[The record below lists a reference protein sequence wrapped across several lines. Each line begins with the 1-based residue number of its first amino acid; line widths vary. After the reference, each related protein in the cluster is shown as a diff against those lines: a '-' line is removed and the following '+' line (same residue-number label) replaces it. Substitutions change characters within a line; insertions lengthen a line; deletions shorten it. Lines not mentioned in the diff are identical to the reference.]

1 MGRAIGDVLRCSHPL
16 SPEYC
21 RTRSRIAVA
30 LRIVSGLSV
39 RGAKSRWVA
48 AGGGC
53 RQCARSTGV
62 VRRLFWRD
70 RPSPL
75 TMSMSDHICASICRT
90 ARSNAR
96 LSRTFSSSPSV
107 TLNKRSEGPVGDHS
121 DRARDQIPH
130 MAQSMYQ

>member
-1 MGRAIGDVLRCSHPL
+1 MCSINRRRAA
-16 SPEYC
+16 
-21 RTRSRIAVA
+21 T
-30 LRIVSGLSV
+30 
-39 RGAKSRWVA
+39 
-48 AGGGC
+48 
-53 RQCARSTGV
+53 
-62 VRRLFWRD
+62 FWRD

-96 LSRTFSSSPSV
+96 LSRTFSSSPRV
-107 TLNKRSEGPVGDHS
+107 ILNERSEGPVGDHS

>member
-16 SPEYC
+16 SPGYC
-21 RTRSRIAVA
+21 RTRSQIAVA

-62 VRRLFWRD
+62 VRRL
-70 RPSPL
+70 SG
-75 TMSMSDHICASICRT
+75 RT
-90 ARSNAR
+90 G
-96 LSRTFSSSPSV
+96 F
-107 TLNKRSEGPVGDHS
+107 HC
-121 DRARDQIPH
+121 
-130 MAQSMYQ
+130 

>member
-16 SPEYC
+16 SPGYC
-21 RTRSRIAVA
+21 RTRSQIAVA

-53 RQCARSTGV
+53 RQCARSTGAAT
-62 VRRLFWRD
+62 FWQD
-70 RPSPL
+70 RPLLL

-107 TLNKRSEGPVGDHS
+107 TLNEWSEGPVGDHS

-130 MAQSMYQ
+130 VAQSMYQ

>member
-16 SPEYC
+16 SPRVLPNAQPDRGGIAHRLRPLGQGREVSMGCGRRRMSPMCSINRC
-21 RTRSRIAVA
+21 R
-30 LRIVSGLSV
+30 
-39 RGAKSRWVA
+39 A
-48 AGGGC
+48 A
-53 RQCARSTGV
+53 T
-62 VRRLFWRD
+62 FWQD
-70 RPSPL
+70 GPSL
-75 TMSMSDHICASICRT
+75 QTMSMSDHICASICRT

-107 TLNKRSEGPVGDHS
+107 TLNERSEGPVGDHS